1 MNGEDMRKSWNGLG
15 EEILSGMAEWRE
27 QYPKATF

>member
-1 MNGEDMRKSWNGLG
+1 MNGEDRRNNWKGLS